1 MAKNHLTMRVPAE
14 VLEGIE
20 REARRLGRPMTSLA
34 ADLLGE
40 ALVMRTYPGIGYREG
55 AAGRRAALIGH
66 RIDVH
71 QVVAHVQQG
80 KADLDEAAAHFGVSR
95 GLIRSAMEFYADHRA
110 EVDEWAQRQAE
121 FSAEAER
128 RWRAGQAS
136 ATA

>member
-1 MAKNHLTMRVPAE
+1 VRKNHLSMRVSAE
-14 VLEGIE
+14 VLDGIE

-40 ALVMRTYPGIGYREG
+40 ALVMRMYPGIGYREG

-71 QVVAHVQQG
+71 QAVASVQAHG
-80 KADLDEAAAHFGVSR
+80 GDVDAAAAHLAVAR
-95 GLIRSAMEFYADHRA
+95 GLVRSAMEFYADHRD
-110 EVDEWAQRQAE
+110 EVDGWARRQAE
-121 FSAEAER
+121 VAEEAER

-136 ATA
+136 ASA